1 MNFTASF
8 SAVGL
13 MEFIMKKES
22 VFLFVFLLVVS
33 DHGVKTKESV
43 NYI

>member
-8 SAVGL
+8 SL
-13 MEFIMKKES
+13 MEFILKKES
-22 VFLFVFLLVVS
+22 AFLFVFLLVVS

-43 NYI
+43 NFL